1 MERLTLQAL
10 ATGILAHAPEGP
22 GAIAF
27 LDGLR
32 PLHAGV
38 DAGPMI
44 RRDGDYFGTVVK
56 VASRVA
62 AEAAAGEVLVTPE
75 VVAAREGNGGIR
87 FDSLGAVALKNV
99 ARPVDLFR
107 ARREEVGE
115 HG

>member
-1 MERLTLQAL
+1 VELLALQAL
-10 ATGILAHAPEGP
+10 ATGILIHAPEGR

-27 LDGLR
+27 LDDLR
-32 PLHAGV
+32 PLHDGV
-38 DAGPMI
+38 DVGPVI
-44 RRDGDYFGTVVK
+44 RREGDYFGTVVN
-56 VASRVA
+56 VASRAA

-75 VVAAREGNGGIR
+75 AAAAWQGNGGIR

>member
-1 MERLTLQAL
+1 MS
-10 ATGILAHAPEGP
+10 
-22 GAIAF
+22 
-27 LDGLR
+27 
-32 PLHAGV
+32 
-38 DAGPMI
+38 
-44 RRDGDYFGTVVK
+44 RRDGDDFGTVVK

-99 ARPVDLFR
+99 ARPVHLFR